1 MAPSIRPLFAAA
13 TTSTTRCLAHA
24 HSHAASTLPLT
35 AARCL
40 STTAAL
46 SRQKPSHRTV
56 DPELLPEYPYGRFR
70 TYKQANEGLYGGAKV
85 RFGNVISEKW
95 NRKSRTKWLPNRH
108 TKRLWSVGL
117 QNFIRVRLTART
129 LRTIDKL
136 GGIDEYLLGPKAA
149 RVKEMGPAG
158 WALRWKVMQ
167 SPIIQERYAREREA
181 LGLPPR
187 APSLGG
193 VDGGALEFP
202 PDVLAQAARQT
213 PGGRTA
219 EDLMRDINAML
230 EKGEEFELDAESES
244 DLVLST
250 EDQRILDDH
259 ASPENKRLLQEIDD
273 MIKQEEASLKSEA
286 PFMMEEEKP
295 RKP

>member
-1 MAPSIRPLFAAA
+1 MAPSLRPLFSA
-13 TTSTTRCLAHA
+13 TTSTTTRCLTYA
-24 HSHAASTLPLT
+24 HSHGAPTLPST
-35 AARCL
+35 AFRCL
-40 STTAAL
+40 STSAAL

-56 DPELLPEYPYGRFR
+56 DPDLLPEYPYGRFQ

-95 NRKSRTKWLPNRH
+95 NRKSRKKWYPNRH

-193 VDGGALEFP
+193 VDGGTLDFP

-213 PGGRTA
+213 PGGRTP
-219 EDLMRDINAML
+219 EELMRDISAML
-230 EKGEEFELDAESES
+230 ENGEEFELDAAEES
-244 DLVLST
+244 DLVLSV
-250 EDQRILDDH
+250 EDQKILEDH
-259 ASPENKRLLQEIDD
+259 ASPEHKRLLQEIDD
-273 MIKQEEASLKSEA
+273 MIEHEEVGLKAA
-286 PFMMEEEKP
+286 PFMMEEDKP